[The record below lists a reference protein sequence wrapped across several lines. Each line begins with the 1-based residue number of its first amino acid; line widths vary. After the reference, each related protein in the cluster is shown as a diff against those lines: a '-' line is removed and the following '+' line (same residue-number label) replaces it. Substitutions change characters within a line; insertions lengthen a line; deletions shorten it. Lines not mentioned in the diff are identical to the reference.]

1 MSEQSKPRESI
12 FTRVTR
18 RVAPFLLAVPLVA
31 GPHREASTRPV
42 ENDPNRAGQ
51 PAETIPD
58 PVSLP
63 RNLDNMVEI
72 YMPPLLPTNWQED
85 PRYAND
91 RITVIWKGGT
101 AQEISPALFEH
112 LHIVLDQVGEDENGN
127 PVYEWHYN
135 DPEHPP
141 VPPQQ
146 GLSNAVRGV
155 LGSEVPTTPPI
166 VETVTPADLPRSE
179 GYIPVNDMELKT
191 SNGEQVVRFFMQHP
205 DAAPGAGSYIIEV
218 NPDSV
223 VFSDGTTAAYEDYKH
238 RHPSIQF
245 TGEIP
250 SLEDAR
256 ESVRPIVSVERVV
269 IFNGELAS
277 ESATAETPASAET
290 DR

>member
-85 PRYAND
+85 LRYAND
-91 RITVIWKGGT
+91 RFTVIWKGGT
-101 AQEISPALFEH
+101 TQELSHALLEDE
-112 LHIVLDQVGEDENGN
+112 HIVLDQVGEDEMGN

-141 VPPQQ
+141 VPPRQ

-179 GYIPVNDMELKT
+179 GYIPVDDMELQT

-205 DAAPGAGSYIIEV
+205 DAALGEGSYVVEV
-218 NPDSV
+218 SPSNVDY
-223 VFSDGTTAAYEDYKH
+223 SDDTHADYEDYKR

-250 SLEDAR
+250 SLQEAQ
-256 ESVRPIVSVERVV
+256 ESVRPIVSVERVE
-269 IFNGELAS
+269 IFNGAPAS
-277 ESATAETPASAET
+277 DSASAETPASAET